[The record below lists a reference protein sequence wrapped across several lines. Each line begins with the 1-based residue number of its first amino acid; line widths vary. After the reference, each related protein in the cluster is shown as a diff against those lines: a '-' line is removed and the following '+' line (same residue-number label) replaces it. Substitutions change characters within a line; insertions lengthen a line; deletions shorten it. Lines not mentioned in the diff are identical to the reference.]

1 MFNEEW
7 AQETLSTTPK
17 SVCNI
22 AYDVVAKEGGFSDNP
37 HDAGG
42 VTNYG
47 ISIVTARSYGTQFD
61 YDGDGIVTA
70 SDMKLITPSIAA
82 AFYVQEYFYKPRINL
97 LPECLYPVTLDM
109 SVNMGSNAVKIIQHA
124 AIILGGKITP
134 DGIIGPTTAAC
145 CQKLT
150 QADNG
155 KSLIN
160 LICSLRE
167 IFYRQLVASRPSNK
181 VFLTG
186 WLNRAASFSVA

>member
-82 AFYVQEYFYKPRINL
+82 AFYVQEYFYKPHINL
-97 LPECLYPVTLDM
+97 LPACLYPVALDM

-124 AIILGGKITP
+124 AIVLGCKITA
-134 DGIIGPTTAAC
+134 DGIIGLTTAAC

>member
-1 MFNEEW
+1 MFSEAW
-7 AQETLSTTPK
+7 AQETLNTTPK
-17 SVCNI
+17 EVCNI
-22 AYDVVAKEGGFSDNP
+22 AYDVVAKEGGYSDNP

-47 ISIVTARSYGTQFD
+47 ISIVTARYYGVQFD

-70 SDMKLITPSIAA
+70 SDMKLITSSIAA
-82 AFYVQEYFYKPRINL
+82 AFYVQEYFYKPHINL
-97 LPECLYPVTLDM
+97 LPACLYPVALDM
-109 SVNMGSNAVKIIQHA
+109 SVNMGSNAVKIIQRA

-134 DGIIGPTTAAC
+134 DGIIGPSTAAC

-167 IFYRQLVASRPSNK
+167 VFYRQLVASHSSNK
-181 VFLTG
+181 VFLAG